1 MFTIPL
7 RRSEFAN
14 PRAHRRVQFKA
25 VQAVLFV
32 AAVALGGCSSSPFSF
47 APNFSWAHKVDIQQ
61 GTVVTKDMAEK
72 LQTGMTREQVRFILG
87 TPLIADVFHANRW
100 DYPYRFQP
108 GRGEIQER
116 KFTVF
121 FENDRLARFD
131 SDPLPTEEEFRKGQK
146 GELPP
151 LPDAPG
157 KSWWERVKGIF
168 GS

>member
-1 MFTIPL
+1 MLTISPS
-7 RRSEFAN
+7 RSNSAN
-14 PRAHRRVQFKA
+14 PRARRRLNFKA
-25 VQAVLFV
+25 AQAALLLGI
-32 AAVALGGCSSSPFSF
+32 AALCGCSTSPFNF
-47 APNFSWAHKVDIQQ
+47 APNFSWTHRVDIQQ
-61 GTVVTKDMAEK
+61 GTVVTKDMADK
-72 LQTGMTREQVRFILG
+72 LQIGMTREQVRFILG
-87 TPLIADVFHANRW
+87 TPLIADVFHVNRW

-121 FENDRLARFD
+121 FESDRLARFD

-151 LPDAPG
+151 LPEAPG
-157 KSWWERVKGIF
+157 KSWWGRVKGIF